1 MNLTMERIRIF
12 RFSPLL
18 SWTLIVLA
26 CLNAAFG
33 VALLIKNTEQG
44 HVPEDSSKIVHPAFM
59 ILQGIIFLIW
69 GIINLSKRKFYIE
82 WDDAHITLFL
92 PDTKRIEK
100 VGFSDIQSVNIR
112 LFEIE
117 LRLMDGVRVIDL
129 NNLKYEDLKKVKERF
144 EKIK

>member
-1 MNLTMERIRIF
+1 MERVKIYRI
-12 RFSPLL
+12 SPFL

-33 VALLIKNTEQG
+33 IALLLKKTEQG
-44 HVPEDSSKIVHPAFM
+44 QMPDVSMEIIHPAFM
-59 ILQGIIFLIW
+59 ILQGIVFLIW
-69 GIINLSKRKFYIE
+69 GMINLRKRKFYIE
-82 WDDAHITLFL
+82 WDETYLTLLL

-100 VGFSDIQSVNIR
+100 IKFIDIQNVIIR

-117 LRLMDGVRVIDL
+117 LRLIDKVRIIDL
-129 NNLKYEDLKKVKERF
+129 NNLKYEDLKKVKEKF